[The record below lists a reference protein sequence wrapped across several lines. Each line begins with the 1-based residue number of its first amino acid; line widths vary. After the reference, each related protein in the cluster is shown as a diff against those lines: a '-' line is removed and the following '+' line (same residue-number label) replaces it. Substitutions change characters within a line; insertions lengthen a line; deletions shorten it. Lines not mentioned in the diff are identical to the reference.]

1 MFNSALLQVVFDGLL
16 LGAVYAVIGVTLTL
30 IFGVMRIV
38 TFCHGE
44 FLMVALY
51 LTFTSVTW
59 LGLNTY
65 ASMIVVVPVML
76 LFAVA
81 VYFVIIEPVLARN
94 EHNQIVTTLA
104 FGLVLQNLA
113 LMIFTADMHTI
124 PSEIASSTIRL
135 GSLIVRV
142 PVAITAGVSLALCV
156 ALAWVLHA
164 TRIGRQIRATSQD
177 KDAAALCG
185 VHVDRVY
192 LLAFC
197 AGLGVLAVVAVLL
210 APTLYVSPL
219 IGHSYTLTAFVIV
232 VLGSLGNFLGAI
244 IGGFIVGLV
253 ESVGGL
259 VTSGSMPFALTFAL
273 FTVILLFRPQ
283 GLFGSARL

>member
-1 MFNSALLQVVFDGLL
+1 MPGSALFQILFDGLL
-16 LGAVYAVIGVTLTL
+16 LGAIYAAIGVTLTL

-51 LTFTSVTW
+51 LVYVSVTY
-59 LGLNTY
+59 LGLDSY
-65 ASMIVVVPVML
+65 VSIIIVVPVML

-81 VYFVIIEPVLARN
+81 VYYLLIEPVLATN

-113 LMIFTADMHTI
+113 LVIFTADMQTI
-124 PSEIASSTIRL
+124 PSQFAGDTVRL

-142 PVAITAGVSLALCV
+142 PVALTAAVSLALC
-156 ALAWVLHA
+156 LGLGWVLHY
-164 TRIGRQIRATSQD
+164 TRLGREIRATSQD
-177 KDAAALCG
+177 KDAASLCG
-185 VHVDRVY
+185 VRVGRVY
-192 LLAFC
+192 LIAFC
-197 AGLGVLAVVAVLL
+197 AGLLMLSIVAVLL

-232 VLGSLGNFLGAI
+232 VLGSLGNFAGAV
-244 IGGFIVGLV
+244 IGGIIVGLV
-253 ESVGGL
+253 ESLGGL
-259 VTSGSMPFALTFAL
+259 LTSGSMPFALTFGL
-273 FTVILLFRPQ
+273 FVLILLFRPQ

>member
-1 MFNSALLQVVFDGLL
+1 MINSALLQVAFDGLL
-16 LGAVYAVIGVTLTL
+16 LGAVYAAIGVTLTL

-51 LTFTSVTW
+51 LTFSSVTW
-59 LGLNTY
+59 LGLNSY
-65 ASMIVVVPVML
+65 LSILVVLPAML
-76 LFAVA
+76 LFAVV
-81 VYFVIIEPVLARN
+81 VYYVIIEPVLSRN

-104 FGLVLQNLA
+104 FGLVLENLA
-113 LMIFTADMHTI
+113 LMIFTADMQTI
-124 PSEIASSTIRL
+124 PSAFAASTFRL
-135 GSLIVRV
+135 GSLIVRT
-142 PVAITAGVSLALCV
+142 PVAITACVSLTLCIALG
-156 ALAWVLHA
+156 WVLHS
-164 TRIGRQIRATSQD
+164 TKIGRQIRATSQD

-192 LLAFC
+192 LFAFC
-197 AGLGVLAVVAVLL
+197 VGLGFLAIIAVLL

-219 IGHSYTLTAFVIV
+219 IGLNYTLTAFVIV

-244 IGGFIVGLV
+244 IGGFIVGMV

-259 VTSGSMPFALTFAL
+259 VTSGSMPFALTFGL
-273 FTVILLFRPQ
+273 FTIILLFRPQ
-283 GLFGSARL
+283 GMFGTARL

>member
-1 MFNSALLQVVFDGLL
+1 MSSTALMQVFLDGLL
-16 LGAVYAVIGVTLTL
+16 LGSVYAAVGVTLTL

-38 TFCHGE
+38 TFCHGD

-51 LTFTSVTW
+51 LTFVSVTW
-59 LGLNTY
+59 FGLNSY
-65 ASMIVVVPVML
+65 VSLIVVLPAML
-76 LFAVA
+76 LFAV
-81 VYFVIIEPVLARN
+81 VIYYIVIEPVLATN

-113 LMIFTADMHTI
+113 LMIFTADMQTI
-124 PSEIASSTIRL
+124 PSTFGASTIRV
-135 GSLIVRV
+135 GSLIVRI
-142 PVAITAGVSLALCV
+142 PVTLAACVSLALC
-156 ALAWVLHA
+156 AGLGWILHF
-164 TRIGRQIRATSQD
+164 TKIGREVRATSQD

-185 VHVDRVY
+185 IRVDRVY
-192 LLAFC
+192 LFAFC
-197 AGLGVLAVVAVLL
+197 AGLAVLAIVAVLL

-219 IGHSYTLTAFVIV
+219 IGLNYTLTAFVIV

-244 IGGFIVGLV
+244 IGGFVVGIV

-259 VTSGSMPFALTFAL
+259 VTSGSMPFALTFGL
-273 FTVILLFRPQ
+273 FTIILLLRPQ

>member
-1 MFNSALLQVVFDGLL
+1 MINSALLQVAFDGLL
-16 LGAVYAVIGVTLTL
+16 LGAVYAAIGVTLTL

-51 LTFTSVTW
+51 FTFASVTW
-59 LGLNTY
+59 LGLNSY
-65 ASMIVVVPVML
+65 ASIIIVVPAML
-76 LFAVA
+76 LFAAA
-81 VYFVIIEPVLARN
+81 VYYVIIEPVLSRN

-113 LMIFTADMHTI
+113 LMIFTADMQTI
-124 PSEIASSTIRL
+124 PSEFGTSTIRL
-135 GSLIVRV
+135 SSLIVRL
-142 PVAITAGVSLALCV
+142 PVAITACVSVLLCV
-156 ALAWVLHA
+156 GLGWVLHA
-164 TRIGRQIRATSQD
+164 TKIGRQIRATSQD

-192 LLAFC
+192 LFAFC
-197 AGLGVLAVVAVLL
+197 VGLGVLSIVAVLL

-253 ESVGGL
+253 ESIGGL
-259 VTSGSMPFALTFAL
+259 VTSGSMPFALTFGL
-273 FTVILLFRPQ
+273 FTIILLFRPQ